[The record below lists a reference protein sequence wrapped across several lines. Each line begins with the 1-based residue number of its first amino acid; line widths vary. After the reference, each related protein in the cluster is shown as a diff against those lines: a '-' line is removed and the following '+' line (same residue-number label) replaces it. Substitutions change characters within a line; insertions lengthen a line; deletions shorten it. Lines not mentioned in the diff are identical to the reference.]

1 MHDKHYVRIKHVR
14 TGQTLV
20 DKFNFTFISQVAQLP
35 LLGDLLIEVFEEGW
49 ASDKRVIRVNY
60 NSFFIHPSTDL
71 SVKAL
76 SKDPI
81 GLVLQGNKIKVSKS
95 VANKNFS
102 ITLFFE
108 YFCLCHL
115 QDTLELE
122 C

>member
-1 MHDKHYVRIKHVR
+1 
-14 TGQTLV
+14 
-20 DKFNFTFISQVAQLP
+20 
-35 LLGDLLIEVFEEGW
+35 
-49 ASDKRVIRVNY
+49 VIRVNY